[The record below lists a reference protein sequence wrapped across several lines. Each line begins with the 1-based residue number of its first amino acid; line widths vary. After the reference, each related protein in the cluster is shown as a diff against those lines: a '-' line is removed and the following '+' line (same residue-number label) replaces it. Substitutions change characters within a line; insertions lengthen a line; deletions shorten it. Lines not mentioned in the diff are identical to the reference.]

1 MVTTI
6 TIVKN
11 IGNTKSHN
19 RGSLGASAVPLLS
32 MTGEEIGRA
41 RIRDYFEAVWT
52 LISLVPPGLVT
63 TYGSIARFLNVSP
76 RLVGRALKANPYPI
90 IIPCHRV
97 IRSDGGLGGYSRG
110 GTQVKRRLLELEGV
124 EFTVDGRVRREF
136 IVDIKDLI

>member
-52 LISLVPPGLVT
+52 LVSLVPPGLVT